1 MNYEAHFDQSAELR
15 TTHWKSI
22 GNLHPDVITHLI
34 NPAFMGGPEWP
45 STRQAFVI
53 VDTPAGTILSSDGLS
68 DPYNDFDE
76 NPENQQYNGI
86 GCEFYLECNEL
97 LTSFD
102 EVKSSWQFSV
112 VYQAAQLA
120 AGNPNIASI
129 IEEYGYVSTELY
141 HCTVPDAFLNEH
153 GRAGV
158 LLGLAS
164 AQVPSHLELS
174 LETIRLVNVTLLT
187 PEELEYI
194 TTHGNEGR
202 LEVAKRL
209 EALETSGKS
218 FLERKSVV

>member
-1 MNYEAHFDQSAELR
+1 MNYEAHFDQSAKLR
-15 TTHWKSI
+15 ENHWNSI
-22 GNLHPDVITHLI
+22 GKLHSDVITHLI

-53 VDTPAGTILSSDGLS
+53 VETPAGTILASDGLS

-76 NPENQQYNGI
+76 NPENQSYNGI
-86 GCEFYLECNEL
+86 GCEFYLECNEQ

-141 HCTVPDAFLNEH
+141 HCTVPEAFLNEH

-158 LLGLAS
+158 LLGLS
-164 AQVPSHLELS
+164 SRKVPSRLQLS

-187 PEELEYI
+187 LEELDYI
-194 TTHGNEGR
+194 TTNGSEGR